1 MSASN
6 GASVAP
12 RILSNACLLFDDL
25 MDQLI
30 DGSNAVAQRNATK
43 HYWERPGEVEKT
55 VRGSEAAESA
65 LIRHISDTSR
75 LSTTSFDESMVQR
88 ASAKT
93 SSTTTSGDDSRF
105 VVGLS
110 DFEARR
116 NVGCFFF
123 RCQIDPFQQ
132 NYAFPT
138 SNGAPS
144 KDTYR
149 TLCSRMEEGGGES
162 ERQESLYRS
171 SDTNNS
177 ASILAEHLGYRL
189 PSASASSTAT
199 DTFTMI
205 PDYRAEPFWREKKC
219 QLMHAS
225 KHRH

>member
-116 NVGCFFF
+116 N
-123 RCQIDPFQQ
+123 Q